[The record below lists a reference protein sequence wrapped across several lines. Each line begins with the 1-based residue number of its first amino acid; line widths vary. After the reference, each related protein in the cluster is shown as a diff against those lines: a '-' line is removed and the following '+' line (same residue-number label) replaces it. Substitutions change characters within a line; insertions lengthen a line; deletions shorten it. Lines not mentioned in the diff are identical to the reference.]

1 MSAPQDIV
9 FLLDVD
15 NTLIDND
22 HIQADLQKY
31 LDREVGRESSK
42 RYWSIFEELR
52 ADLGYAD
59 YLGALQR
66 YRVEHLHDVRLC
78 SWSHRTWWII
88 RSQTGCIRDHW
99 T

>member
-1 MSAPQDIV
+1 MSAPQNIV

-31 LDREVGRESSK
+31 LDREVGHESAK

-59 YLGALQR
+59 YLGEIGRAH
-66 YRVEHLHDVRLC
+66 V
-78 SWSHRTWWII
+78 
-88 RSQTGCIRDHW
+88 
-99 T
+99 